1 LKDAR
6 AAGAEITVWGKTMPS
21 EPEPG
26 TIGETIR
33 QWAERTP
40 DAPAFIAEDRLPLT
54 YGALAELMARFGRT
68 LNDSGYGRGDR
79 IGIVHSGGAEM
90 ASTLLS
96 VASYA
101 TAVPLLSTYTVGEF
115 AIHLHDRKV
124 TGLIVEA
131 GMDTPARAA
140 AEQQGIPVLDVEP
153 VDDSVAGNIV
163 LRPGPEQQARLPGA
177 AAPDDFVFVM
187 ATSGTTSQSKIVPLR
202 HRHNMRR
209 TTASVDFLELREDDR
224 CLILQPLVYA
234 GGLFNLCAP
243 LFSGSSVIFLTC
255 FDVATF
261 FRYLET
267 LGPTWYAGSY
277 TFQYSI
283 HAQASNFEEAIRRSR
298 LRFIRTTSGFLDS
311 QIADGIEQLFGVP
324 VIEAYATTESG
335 RISGNPRP
343 PGRNKRGTVG
353 LPLLQEVEIMSAE
366 GRFLPPTE
374 RGEVVVRG
382 DQVFDGYE
390 NNPAA
395 NEAAF
400 IDGWYRTGDEGF
412 FDEDGYLTLTGRIK
426 ENINRGGEKITPGEV
441 DDALLRH
448 PDVREATTFPIP
460 HATLGEEVA
469 AAVVLEKGA
478 AVTDQDLN
486 RFLRRR
492 LANFKVPRRILF
504 VASIPKSANG
514 KIQRGQLSKAFN
526 LDGVGAPASVRASE
540 NDRQSSPLEAR
551 LQELW
556 ADSLGLERVGLHDN
570 FFLLGGDS
578 LQAVE
583 LFLRIEEVLGHRLP
597 RSSLFEAGT
606 VAEMAKGI
614 EEGAPPRC
622 VLPIQPKGTR
632 PPFFCVHDGNG
643 HVLNFWDLARH
654 LGEEQ
659 PFYGIQY
666 VDLDRDQLPFTEIDA
681 MAAHYIREMRKV
693 QPVGP
698 YYIGGYSFGGRAA
711 YVMAQQLRAAGQE
724 VALLALFDTF
734 SHVGQRHFSIPYRLA
749 RHCQRIVK
757 MPLADVPAFAA
768 LIIRNLAVKAYMPLR
783 VKLFSTTCRYFKS
796 RNRPTPRFLSHPNP
810 IAIDVINQDYRAQP
824 YDGSAVLFKAELY
837 AMSHPDL
844 HDGWHKLIKGGLEI
858 RPVPGLHTSIMK
870 EPHVRT
876 LAAELAECLEERH
889 GRPETTAQPYPSA

>member
-1 LKDAR
+1 M
-6 AAGAEITVWGKTMPS
+6 VWGEAMPS
-21 EPEPG
+21 EPKPG
-26 TIGETIR
+26 TIGETIQR
-33 QWAERTP
+33 WAERTP

-68 LNDSGYGRGDR
+68 LNGSGYGRGDR

-101 TAVPLLSTYTVGEF
+101 TAVPLVPAYTVGEF
-115 AIHLHDRKV
+115 AIHLHDRNVK
-124 TGLIVEA
+124 GLIVEA
-131 GMDTPARAA
+131 GLETPARAA
-140 AEQQGIPVLDVEP
+140 AERLGLPVLEVEL
-153 VDDSVAGNIV
+153 VDDSVAGDVV
-163 LRPGPEQQARLPGA
+163 LRPGPEQRARQPGA
-177 AAPDDFVFVM
+177 ATPDDYMLVM

-202 HRHNMRR
+202 HRLTMGRI
-209 TTASVDFLELREDDR
+209 TATANLLELREDDR
-224 CLILQPLVYA
+224 CFNLQPLVYTGGIFNTGGSLLA
-234 GGLFNLCAP
+234 GG
-243 LFSGSSVIFLTC
+243 SVIFLPH

-261 FRYLET
+261 FRYLAA

-277 TFQYSI
+277 TFQHSI
-283 HAQASNFEEAIRRSR
+283 HAQASNYAEAIRRSR
-298 LRFIRTTSGFLDS
+298 LRFICTTSGFLDA
-311 QIADGIEQLFGVP
+311 QIFDGIEQLFGVP
-324 VIEAYATTESG
+324 VIESYSSTESG

-343 PGRNKRGTVG
+343 PGKRKRGTVG
-353 LPLLQEVEIMSAE
+353 HSVFQEVAILGAV
-366 GRFLPPTE
+366 GRFLRPPA

-382 DQVFDGYE
+382 DLVFEGYE
-390 NNPAA
+390 NNAAA
-395 NEAAF
+395 NAAAF
-400 IDGWYRTGDEGF
+400 MDGWYRTGDEGF
-412 FDEDGYLTLTGRIK
+412 FDEEGYLTLTGRIK
-426 ENINRGGEKITPGEV
+426 ENINRGGEKITPAEV

-448 PDVREATTFPIP
+448 PDVREATTFPVP
-460 HATLGEEVA
+460 HVTLGEEVA
-469 AAVVLEKGA
+469 AAVVLETGA

-492 LANFKVPRRILF
+492 LASFKLPRRILF
-504 VASIPKSANG
+504 VDSIPKSANG
-514 KIQRGQLSKAFN
+514 KIQRGQLSKAFD
-526 LDGVGAPASVRASE
+526 LDGVGAPASMKVSE
-540 NDRQSSPLEAR
+540 NDRPPTPL
-551 LQELW
+551 
-556 ADSLGLERVGLHDN
+556 
-570 FFLLGGDS
+570 
-578 LQAVE
+578 
-583 LFLRIEEVLGHRLP
+583 
-597 RSSLFEAGT
+597 T

-643 HVLNFWDLARH
+643 EVLNFGDLARH
-654 LGEEQ
+654 LGKEQ

-681 MAAHYIREMRKV
+681 MAAHYIGEMRKV

-698 YYIGGYSFGGRAA
+698 YYIGGYSFGGRVA
-711 YVMAQQLRAAGQE
+711 YVMAQQLRAAGQD

-749 RHCQRIVK
+749 RHGQRIVK
-757 MPLADVPAFAA
+757 MPLTEVPAFAA

-796 RNRPTPRFLSHPNP
+796 RNRPIPRFLRHPNP
-810 IAIDVINQDYRAQP
+810 IAIDVINKDYRAQP

-876 LAAELAECLEERH
+876 LAAELAECLEERQ
-889 GRPETTAQPYPSA
+889 RRRTPDSILMVAES